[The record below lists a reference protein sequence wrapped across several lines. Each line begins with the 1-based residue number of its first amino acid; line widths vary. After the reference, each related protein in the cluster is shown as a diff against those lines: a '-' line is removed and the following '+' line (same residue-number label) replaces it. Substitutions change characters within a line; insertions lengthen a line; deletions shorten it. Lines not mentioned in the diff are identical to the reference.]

1 MTGKLSLKDLI
12 ERLHTPGWLL
22 VTDEDN
28 KSDPGTLKEVL
39 ETTHQRHRE
48 TGAPGLIRQIETT
61 VELDMLEI
69 EQLWRHMGLP
79 TV

>member
-12 ERLHTPGWLL
+12 ERLHTPGWML
-22 VTDEDN
+22 VTDEDD
-28 KSDPGTLKEVL
+28 KPDTGTLKEVL
-39 ETTHQRHRE
+39 QTTHQRRQKKK
-48 TGAPGLIRQIETT
+48 APGLIRQIETT
-61 VELDMLEI
+61 VELDMIQI